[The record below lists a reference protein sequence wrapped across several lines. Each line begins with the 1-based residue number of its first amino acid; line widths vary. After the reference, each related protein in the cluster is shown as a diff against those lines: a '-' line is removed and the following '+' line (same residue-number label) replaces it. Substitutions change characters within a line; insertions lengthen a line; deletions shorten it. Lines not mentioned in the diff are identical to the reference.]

1 MINCFSVIQPIHIP
15 ASSEE
20 MNFFMSF
27 IEKRKEKKKKGNEEF
42 DLSKLTRFM

>member
-27 IEKRKEKKKKGNEEF
+27 IEKKKKKKGNEEF